1 MERAPP
7 SQHLP
12 EPGDV
17 LVGKYR
23 VEAILR
29 RGGMG
34 AVFAGHHLVLDQRV
48 AVKVLL
54 ASAAKEESTVER
66 FLFEAQ
72 ASARLASEHVARVM
86 DAGELENGLP
96 FLVMEYLDGCDLAE
110 LLTLNGPLPPM
121 ELADYALQALAGIS
135 HAHAADIIHR
145 DLKPSNLFLA
155 LRADGTHAIKI
166 LDFGISKSTSA
177 DASGKYKSL
186 TGKQVLG
193 SPAYMSPEQVR
204 SARTVDVRSDIWSLG
219 VVMYELLTGV
229 IPFDGDGVGEI
240 LAAILDANATPPHDR
255 NPDIPL
261 GLSQA
266 VMRCLRRDREE
277 RFVDVAQVAHA
288 IAPFGSRKWDHV
300 VEHVAQTLAHSHN
313 LKLQTP
319 IGAFRV
325 PANAL
330 PYGGPDVPTLAPA
343 PPSVPRPSDIAPPDT
358 PPPMSRADLVTTQ
371 ASSRRKR
378 LARVLAAS
386 AMVTLLACAVAIGA
400 SWQMRSSSKDA
411 AFGSQVGPGPEALA
425 TNAAPPSAA
434 ASGRLLP
441 PSTAADD
448 AATSQP
454 TAPPA
459 RPTTAPAHR
468 ATAAPT
474 PRPAKS
480 DPGTRP
486 AILRSRD

>member
-12 EPGDV
+12 APGDV

-23 VEAILR
+23 VEAVLR
-29 RGGMG
+29 QGGMG

-110 LLTLNGPLPPM
+110 LLTLNGPLPST

-155 LRADGTHAIKI
+155 LRSDGTHAIKI

-204 SARTVDVRSDIWSLG
+204 SARNVDVRSDIWSLG

-240 LAAILDANATPPHDR
+240 LAAILDANATPPHEL
-255 NPDIPL
+255 NPDVPL

-266 VMRCLRRDREE
+266 VMRCLRRDRDE
-277 RFVDVAQVAHA
+277 RFADVAQVALA
-288 IAPFGSRKWDHV
+288 VAPFGTRKWDHV
-300 VEHVAQTLAHSHN
+300 IENIAQTLAHAQAQQ
-313 LKLQTP
+313 LKLLTP
-319 IGAFRV
+319 IGAMRV
-325 PANAL
+325 PENAL
-330 PYGGPDVPTLAPA
+330 PYGGPDVLTLAPA
-343 PPSVPRPSDIAPPDT
+343 AAASAPFDVAPPDT
-358 PPPMSRADLVTTQ
+358 PAPMSRADLVTTQ

-378 LARVLAAS
+378 LARVLVAS
-386 AMVTLLACAVAIGA
+386 GTVTLVACAVAIGA
-400 SWQMRSSSKDA
+400 SWLLGSAAKESVVGAQGAPAVALPVPDRTTATASA
-411 AFGSQVGPGPEALA
+411 AF
-425 TNAAPPSAA
+425 AASPSASADGAASAA
-434 ASGRLLP
+434 ASA
-441 PSTAADD
+441 PSARA
-448 AATSQP
+448 SG
-454 TAPPA
+454 APLHRTPA
-459 RPTTAPAHR
+459 PVA
-468 ATAAPT
+468 
-474 PRPAKS
+474 RPAKS
-480 DPGTRP
+480 DPGARP

>member
-1 MERAPP
+1 MESAPP
-7 SQHLP
+7 SQDLP
-12 EPGDV
+12 QPGDV

-23 VEAILR
+23 VEAVLR
-29 RGGMG
+29 QGGMG
-34 AVFAGHHLVLDQRV
+34 AVFAAHHLVLDQRV

-54 ASAAKEESTVER
+54 ASAAREASTVER

-72 ASARLASEHVARVM
+72 ASARLTSEHVARVM

-110 LLTLNGPLPPM
+110 LLALNGPLPST
-121 ELADYALQALAGIS
+121 ELADYTLQAIAGIA

-204 SARTVDVRSDIWSLG
+204 SARDVDVRSDIWSLG

-240 LAAILDANATPPHDR
+240 LAAILDANATPPHER
-255 NPDIPL
+255 NPSVPL

-277 RFVDVAQVAHA
+277 RFFDAARLAYA
-288 IAPFGSRKWDHV
+288 IAPFGSKRWDHV
-300 VEHVAQTLAHSHN
+300 VDHVTQTLAHSHQ
-313 LKLQTP
+313 LKIQTP
-319 IGAFRV
+319 LGALRV
-325 PANAL
+325 PGNAV
-330 PYGGPDVPTLAPA
+330 PYGGPDAATLAPPA
-343 PPSVPRPSDIAPPDT
+343 DAASPDT

-378 LARVLAAS
+378 LTRVLAGS
-386 AMVTLLACAVAIGA
+386 ALVTLVACAMAIGA
-400 SWQMRSSSKDA
+400 SWRVGAPATGAVFASTGSPA
-411 AFGSQVGPGPEALA
+411 AGTQA
-425 TNAAPPSAA
+425 TAAPSASIVTTA
-434 ASGRLLP
+434 TTSAP
-441 PSTAADD
+441 PPTAVDD
-448 AATSQP
+448 ASP
-454 TAPPA
+454 SPSSLPA
-459 RPTTAPAHR
+459 RGSSGPAHR
-468 ATAAPT
+468 ANVAPT
-474 PRPAKS
+474 MRPAKQE
-480 DPGTRP
+480 PGSRP